1 MVLRE
6 LADYGGSHAELRF
19 SGAELAEYLRDRH
32 GLDATAEYCVK
43 VFAARGD
50 AAHLA
55 ADVTELGG
63 GDEVVGCGLS
73 EWVNGA
79 VFGAANGCK
88 QIPEKAVEER
98 ERTAHFVAASLTFSV
113 FCSEK
118 PEQTQLI
125 FNSTGKFEWRN
136 L

>member
-1 MVLRE
+1 MVFWE

-19 SGAELAEYLRDRH
+19 SGAELAEHLCDRH
-32 GLDATAEYCVK
+32 SLDATTEHCVK

-55 ADVTELGG
+55 ADVAELGG

-79 VFGAANGCK
+79 AFRTANGYK
-88 QIPEKAVEER
+88 QIPEKTVEER
-98 ERTAHFVAASLTFSV
+98 GRTAHFVAASLTFSV

-118 PEQTQLI
+118 PEQVIETQLI
-125 FNSTGKFEWRN
+125 SDGWGIRV
-136 L
+136 